1 MLTVTKIVGPATE
14 PSLADK
20 LHRLEHDHCVETLL
34 VERDDTLRR
43 RLRAK
48 TDKGTD
54 IAIALEQGDRLADGA
69 VLFLD
74 EGRAIVLRVTQ
85 ERWLRLQP
93 RDADAALELGYCA
106 GNNHWRVRY
115 EPGAL
120 LIAMQGPAEHY
131 LARLDHLLKDKRID
145 WSCDE

>member
-14 PSLADK
+14 PTLADK
-20 LHRLEHDHCVETLL
+20 LHRLEHDRCVETLL
-34 VERDDTLRR
+34 IERDDTLRR

-74 EGRAIVLRVTQ
+74 
-85 ERWLRLQP
+85 
-93 RDADAALELGYCA
+93 DADAALELGYCA

-131 LARLDHLLKDKRID
+131 LARLDHLLKDERID

>member
-1 MLTVTKIVGPATE
+1 MLTVTRIVGTATE

-20 LHRLEHDHCVETLL
+20 LHRLEHDHRIETLL

-43 RLRAK
+43 RPRAK

-54 IAIALEQGDRLADGA
+54 IAIALEQGNRLSDGA
-69 VLFLD
+69 ILFLD
-74 EGRAIVLRVTQ
+74 DAREIVLRVT
-85 ERWLRLQP
+85 EECWLRLRP
-93 RDADAALELGYCA
+93 RDADSALELGYCA

-131 LARLDHLLKDKRID
+131 LARLDHLLKDQKID

>member
-1 MLTVTKIVGPATE
+1 MLTVTKIVGPASE
-14 PSLADK
+14 PTLADK
-20 LHRLEHDHCVETLL
+20 LHRLEHGERVETIFIDK
-34 VERDDTLRR
+34 EDTLRR
-43 RLRAK
+43 RLRLK
-48 TDKGTD
+48 TDKGTE
-54 IAIALEQGDRLADGA
+54 IAIALDPSSRLSDGA

-74 EGRAIVLRVTQ
+74 EARAIVLRVTE
-85 ERWLRLQP
+85 ERWLRIAP
-93 RDADAALELGYCA
+93 RDVDAALELGYCA

-131 LARLDHLLKDKRID
+131 LARLEHLRKDERID